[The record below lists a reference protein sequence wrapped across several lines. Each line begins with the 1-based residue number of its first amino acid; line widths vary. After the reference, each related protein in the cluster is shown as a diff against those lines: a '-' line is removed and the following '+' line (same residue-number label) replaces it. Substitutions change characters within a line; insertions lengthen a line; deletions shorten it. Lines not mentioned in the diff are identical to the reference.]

1 MIALLDGAEFHG
13 QPLRHH
19 DARRLVAQAH
29 RLLAQVRALSR

>member
-13 QPLRHH
+13 QELR
-19 DARRLVAQAH
+19 RREVSRLVAQAH